1 VRAARDDEDL
11 RGRLERALRHEAALL
26 ALASVDDQA
35 FPDRLRRIV
44 QVDATAMEVARVS
57 FWSLTDEP
65 PAIACDALYLADSG
79 RFEGGAV
86 LEASAFPA
94 YFEAL
99 RAGTPIAATD
109 AHTDPRTREFSAG
122 YLTPNRIGAM
132 LDVPV
137 YVRGRLVGVV
147 CHEHVGGPRD
157 WSEHE
162 QLFAMAIGQL
172 VALAIEARSREAA
185 EQAVRDSESRFRS
198 MVEAS
203 PLPMLVT
210 RFPDGRVLYGNR
222 AVSQVSGVPYEQVVG
237 ALAPNFYANSQD
249 RIGLMAELSSHG
261 VVRNREIQF
270 RRHDG
275 STYWAL
281 VSLVKIEYAAQQ
293 AIICAFLDL
302 TEQKQLEERL
312 RVMALHDPLTGLANR
327 ALFFD
332 LLRNEFARARRDPN
346 YRFGVLYLDL
356 DDFKQVNDGWGHDV
370 GDRVLVTVA
379 SRLRACLRATD
390 TAARLG
396 GDEFTILLAN
406 LDEAG
411 EAAAV
416 AARLGDALC
425 APIPIG
431 RDTVM
436 VSGSIG
442 VAVGD
447 GRLADPE
454 ELLRRADDAMYRSK
468 GRAAGGVELAD

>member
-1 VRAARDDEDL
+1 
-11 RGRLERALRHEAALL
+11 
-26 ALASVDDQA
+26 
-35 FPDRLRRIV
+35 
-44 QVDATAMEVARVS
+44 
-57 FWSLTDEP
+57 
-65 PAIACDALYLADSG
+65 
-79 RFEGGAV
+79 
-86 LEASAFPA
+86 
-94 YFEAL
+94 
-99 RAGTPIAATD
+99 
-109 AHTDPRTREFSAG
+109 
-122 YLTPNRIGAM
+122 
-132 LDVPV
+132 
-137 YVRGRLVGVV
+137 
-147 CHEHVGGPRD
+147 
-157 WSEHE
+157 
-162 QLFAMAIGQL
+162 
-172 VALAIEARSREAA
+172 
-185 EQAVRDSESRFRS
+185 
-198 MVEAS
+198 
-203 PLPMLVT
+203 VT